1 VIGKKVEE
9 IQLPRGATIGAIVRR
24 LARPEVVRVDDL
36 VAAERDSEVI
46 MAHHDT
52 MIQSDDH
59 VIMFVANKRMI
70 PKVEKLFQVGF
81 GFV

>member
-1 VIGKKVEE
+1 
-9 IQLPRGATIGAIVRR
+9 
-24 LARPEVVRVDDL
+24 
-36 VAAERDSEVI
+36 
-46 MAHHDT
+46 
-52 MIQSDDH
+52 

>member
-1 VIGKKVEE
+1 MRRCRLPHPKVERVSDLE
-9 IQLPRGATIGAIVRR
+9 
-24 LARPEVVRVDDL
+24 AR
-36 VAAERDSEVI
+36 ERDADVI

-52 MIQSDDH
+52 TICTDDH

>member
-1 VIGKKVEE
+1 
-9 IQLPRGATIGAIVRR
+9 
-24 LARPEVVRVDDL
+24 
-36 VAAERDSEVI
+36 VI

-52 MIQSDDH
+52 TICTDDH